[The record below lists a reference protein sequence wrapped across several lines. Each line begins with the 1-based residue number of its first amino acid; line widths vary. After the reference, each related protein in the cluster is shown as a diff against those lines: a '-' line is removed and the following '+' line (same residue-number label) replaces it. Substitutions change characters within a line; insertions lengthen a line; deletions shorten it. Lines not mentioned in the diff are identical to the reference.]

1 MKLLF
6 ETKDAETSI
15 HIKRAPLVAGSD
27 VSSSKTKAKKKVSR
41 SKTTPQG
48 TAAWIAAA
56 AKLLEAQRK
65 LLFEK
70 FGGAFV
76 ILDRFDFGPQ
86 VLFAL
91 AQRQRTHGDGLSF
104 FISGL
109 LQFNVLMLLC
119 YTLYKF
125 ETFVLLFVVVTY
137 LTDGASKT
145 SFADCASFNVDEWQT
160 AMLKLLHDVR
170 KDKTGASNAVVALV
184 NVLKTELEHQD
195 ALSLQPDSE
204 TAKQGETFLFD
215 GRKLH
220 WGNASKD
227 LRLVVYSQ
235 AVHRGLLDKFC
246 NNHSLRKTLLTSIYS
261 SEFVVDRRTIASPAF
276 LHHLWLYNSPDVLE
290 ITEENIAK
298 QAKELW
304 DKLSPLAIGL
314 HWPSSVCQ
322 RCVNNDSKELVRC
335 TAEHCQM
342 GAIHMDCMPVTEQQD
357 EWKCSSCQTSGK

>member
-1 MKLLF
+1 M
-6 ETKDAETSI
+6 
-15 HIKRAPLVAGSD
+15 
-27 VSSSKTKAKKKVSR
+27 
-41 SKTTPQG
+41 
-48 TAAWIAAA
+48 
-56 AKLLEAQRK
+56 
-65 LLFEK
+65 
-70 FGGAFV
+70 
-76 ILDRFDFGPQ
+76 
-86 VLFAL
+86 
-91 AQRQRTHGDGLSF
+91 
-104 FISGL
+104 
-109 LQFNVLMLLC
+109 
-119 YTLYKF
+119 
-125 ETFVLLFVVVTY
+125 VTY
-137 LTDGASKT
+137 LTDGANKT
-145 SFADCASFNVDEWQT
+145 SFADCTSFNVDEWQT
-160 AMLKLLHDVR
+160 TMLKLLHNVH
-170 KDKTGASNAVVALV
+170 KDETGASDAVVAQV
-184 NVLKTELEHQD
+184 NVLKTELERQD

-227 LRLVVYSQ
+227 WRLVVYSQ
-235 AVHRGLLDKFC
+235 AVHRGLLDQFC
-246 NNHSLRKTLLTSIYS
+246 NDSLRKTLLTSIYS

-276 LHHLWLYNSPDVLE
+276 LHDLWLYNSPDVLE